1 MLYNYIVILIQFLLI
16 FSAACCSITRNSLYS
31 VLFLIC
37 VFINA
42 AILLLLFEIDF
53 LGIIFIMIYVG
64 AIAVLF
70 LFIVML
76 LDLKEKSSITSASAF
91 FVSFILGFI
100 FSLNIKLE
108 YLNNLKLS
116 YYLFDNNSLIYENFL
131 FNYVIDNFTQVQL
144 IGQVMYN
151 YYLLPFFM
159 AGFVLLLPIVIVV
172 TLTLENKMH
181 KTEMVSRKLAR
192 SHILLSLFPNK

>member
-1 MLYNYIVILIQFLLI
+1 
-16 FSAACCSITRNSLYS
+16 
-31 VLFLIC
+31 
-37 VFINA
+37 
-42 AILLLLFEIDF
+42 
-53 LGIIFIMIYVG
+53 MIYVG
-64 AIAVLF
+64 AIAILF

-76 LDLKEKSSITSASAF
+76 LDLKEKSNITSASAF
-91 FVSFILGFI
+91 FVSFILGFV

-108 YLNNLKLS
+108 YLNKLKLS
-116 YYLFDNNSLIYENFL
+116 FYLFDNNSLLYENFL

-144 IGQVMYN
+144 IGQVLYN

-172 TLTLENKMH
+172 TLTLENKMN
-181 KTEMVSRKLAR
+181 KTEMVARKLAR